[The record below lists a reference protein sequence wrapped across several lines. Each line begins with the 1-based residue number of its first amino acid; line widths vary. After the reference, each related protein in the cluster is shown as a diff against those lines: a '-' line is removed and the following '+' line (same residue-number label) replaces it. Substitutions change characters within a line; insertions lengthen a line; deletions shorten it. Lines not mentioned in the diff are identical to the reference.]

1 MFNAQLNTISVIIV
15 ALRYFSGGNQNT
27 KIPGTVQL
35 LFKQLQPIQIISV
48 NFMRSGRGRDSV
60 NFMRSG
66 RGRDLDKYT
75 IVYILCL
82 KWTSHLPSMQS
93 RGQ

>member
-1 MFNAQLNTISVIIV
+1 MGILSLISMCNNV
-15 ALRYFSGGNQNT
+15 AL
-27 KIPGTVQL
+27 L
-35 LFKQLQPIQIISV
+35 LTSHLPSMQS
-48 NFMRSGRGRDSV
+48 
-60 NFMRSG
+60 